1 MFAEPQT
8 IIGRAKEL
16 GDLGEFL
23 DGIEAG
29 PIALVLDGELGIGK
43 TVLWKAGLAAAAD
56 RSYSVL
62 VCRPIESEAQLAY
75 AALGDLLA
83 EVSDEA
89 LAELPEPQRR
99 ALEVALLR
107 REPEGQP
114 LQRAVALGTLGVL
127 RALARERPTVVGID
141 DVQWLD
147 PESESV
153 LAFVARRL
161 RDERIGLLV
170 TRRSEGSSTLP
181 LDLERAFVDGRLGHL
196 QVGSLGPA
204 ELDRLLVARLD
215 ARLSEQSLARRSRS
229 IRRKPFLCPRDRQGD
244 AATRRSSHRTTT
256 MSPSRRACTSL
267 CATGLRSCLD
277 LPARQRR
284 SLRRCRS
291 PHGR

>member
-16 GDLGEFL
+16 EDLGRFL

-29 PIALVLDGELGIGK
+29 PIALVLEGELGIGK

-56 RSYSVL
+56 RSYRVL
-62 VCRPIESEAQLAY
+62 VCRPIESEAELAY

-99 ALEVALLR
+99 ALEVALLL

-114 LQRAVALGTLGVL
+114 LQRAVALATLGVL
-127 RALARERPTVVGID
+127 RALARERPAVVGID

-147 PESESV
+147 PDSESV

-161 RDERIGLLV
+161 KDERIGLLV
-170 TRRSEGSSTLP
+170 
-181 LDLERAFVDGRLGHL
+181 
-196 QVGSLGPA
+196 
-204 ELDRLLVARLD
+204 
-215 ARLSEQSLARRSRS
+215 ARR
-229 IRRKPFLCPRDRQGD
+229 IR
-244 AATRRSSHRTTT
+244 
-256 MSPSRRACTSL
+256 
-267 CATGLRSCLD
+267 GLVD
-277 LPARQRR
+277 VPAR
-284 SLRRCRS
+284 S
-291 PHGR
+291 